1 VSWIL
6 AFAGFAALIILHE
19 FGHFVAAKA
28 VGMRVERFSLFFG
41 PLLVKWRRGETE
53 YGVGPIPLGGYV
65 RITGM
70 NPNEELPPDIAP
82 RAYYRQAVWKR
93 IVVIAAGPAMNVL
106 IAFVLL
112 FGLLTIQGQG
122 ETNNRVDA
130 IQHGTPAAATLQLSD
145 RIVAVDGRRG
155 DAAVLRTAI
164 NAHRCA
170 GTPEQGCE
178 ATTPARVTIERDGQ
192 LKTLAITPRYDRE
205 IKRMLLGFQFGVTYV
220 PMAVGP
226 AASRSVSGMW
236 EVTKVTVDR
245 ITALVYSS
253 QARKDVSGVVGS
265 YEVTR
270 QSFAADDIQR
280 AVFILA
286 LISLSLAIINLFPFL
301 PLDGGHIFW
310 ALAEKIRGRPISF
323 RLLEQASVV
332 GFVLVI
338 MIFAIGLSNDIGRL
352 TGDGFNSV
360 R

>member
-1 VSWIL
+1 MSWIL
-6 AFAGFAALIILHE
+6 AFVGFALLIILHE
-19 FGHFVAAKA
+19 FGHFAAAKA

-41 PLLVKWRRGETE
+41 PLLVKWKRGETE

-65 RITGM
+65 KISGM
-70 NPNEELPPDIAP
+70 NPNEELPPEIAP

-112 FGLLTIQGQG
+112 VGLLTIQGQAK
-122 ETNNRVDA
+122 TNNRVDA
-130 IQHGTPAAATLQLSD
+130 IQKGAPAAAALRLDD
-145 RIVAVDGRRG
+145 RVVAVDGRRG
-155 DAAVLRTAI
+155 DPAVLREAI
-164 NAHRCA
+164 GSHRCA
-170 GTPEQGCE
+170 GTPKQGCR
-178 ATTPARVTIERDGQ
+178 ATTPAQVTVERDGRLEQ
-192 LKTLAITPRYDRE
+192 LTITPRYDRE
-205 IKRMLLGFQFGVTYV
+205 AKRMLLGFQFGASYV
-220 PMAVGP
+220 PMDVGP
-226 AASRSVSGMW
+226 AASRSVTYMW
-236 EVTKVTVDR
+236 DVTKLTVDR
-245 ITALVYSS
+245 ITALVYDS
-253 QARKDVSGVVGS
+253 QARKEVSGVVGS

-280 AVFILA
+280 AVLILA

-310 ALAEKIRGRPISF
+310 AVAEKIRGRPISF

-338 MIFAIGLSNDIGRL
+338 MIFAIGLTNDIGRL
-352 TGDGFNSV
+352 AGDGFQTV